1 MVDNTIALQ
10 VKPLDIATPLMQA
23 AKMRQMETEQQIQ
36 KQASDRE
43 ETAAAMRGLAPYA
56 DSPEFGAR
64 WTQTVD
70 DLAQRGVMRSD
81 IAANMRNNP
90 SVLSMRSVLAQ
101 SEKPELQFQ
110 KQQLAETTRQHQA
123 TIGMEEKKLAETTRQ
138 HQATIGVEENKLAE
152 LKRQHDIAEG
162 KPVTLPAGASLVT
175 PKGETVVKGNDGLS
189 DASNEITA
197 RQIINGDLSG
207 LQNIGRGAQ
216 GDAKL
221 TSIKNKAAELLI
233 TEYGMSPKEAAG
245 HLSAKLQEYKAGTA
259 ASTAAARTTAT
270 REENLN
276 NILKVTA
283 AAIPAAIEAS
293 ERVQRTGWVP
303 INRIIQKGQ
312 VMASNPELAEFGMA
326 NLQLAEHWARAMN
339 PNGIMRESDRDKALE
354 FLSTATSTATY
365 KRIVMQ
371 LEKQITRE
379 RDAIKSNP
387 SHKTPDSPIPG
398 VEPPKSDPFGVFGP
412 PTGK

>member
-110 KQQLAETTRQHQA
+110 KQQ
-123 TIGMEEKKLAETTRQ
+123 LAETTRQ

>member
-123 TIGMEEKKLAETTRQ
+123 TIGMEEKKLAE
-138 HQATIGVEENKLAE
+138 

-259 ASTAAARTTAT
+259 SSTAAARTTAT

-276 NILKVTA
+276 NLLKQTA